1 MNIYSPAAFET
12 PGPSTGPAESGKGGL
27 SEFFRYHGFWA
38 PGVRLFRAIGF
49 KLKALIIAVT
59 FLVPIAFLA
68 WTHFAG
74 EARQIAS
81 SAREHQGVAY
91 GNKVM
96 GLLPLLVRSRVLAVE
111 EADAASRNEVRT
123 SIAEHLTLLADEEKA
138 NGDALG
144 TGKAYGVFVTAV
156 EAADKAV
163 GDAPAVV
170 ARHTAAIEALL
181 GLLDASTDGSNL
193 TLDPDIDT
201 YYLMDASMTRL
212 PAMIEAIGKL
222 QAEGSGLRASGKMD
236 PERVSALTS
245 GRHELAVYAKALE
258 NGLGKAVAR
267 TPALAATLDVAQ
279 TRKALLQFTSSID
292 RALHSADPTVATAV
306 PEFIALGDHA
316 IDALVAL
323 EAAATGELDA
333 LLAAR
338 SSRLVR
344 ERDITIAVLA
354 ASMLAALYLFVAF
367 GRVLGGGMRE
377 IAFHVDAMREGDLT
391 TCPRAWGADEP
402 AQLMFTLSE
411 MQQAQRRMVGQM
423 RVASDAILGASSEI
437 ASGTG
442 DLSRRTEMSA
452 ANLEETAAAMEE
464 IAATV
469 KGNEQA
475 VDEATKL
482 ALANA
487 RTAEQGGEVIGR
499 VVHTMESISEASGR
513 IGDIVGSIDAI
524 AFQTNILALNAAVE
538 AARAGEHGRG
548 FAVVAS
554 EVRALAQS
562 AAASARE
569 IKGLI
574 GTNLEQVDAGVQ
586 VVRQAGETI
595 GELVGGAKR
604 ISELLGDVASGARE
618 LSIGVNQTA
627 SAVQQ
632 LDGVT
637 QENAALVS
645 EAAASVVELKGQ
657 AQRLASE
664 VARFRLTPDTVARR
678 AG

>member
-1 MNIYSPAAFET
+1 MNIYSSAAFET
-12 PGPSTGPAESGKGGL
+12 PAPSTGPAESRKGGL

-74 EARQIAS
+74 EARQIAF

-96 GLLPLLVRSRVLAVE
+96 GLLPLLVRSRAMAVQ
-111 EADAASRNEVRT
+111 EADATSRNEVRT

-144 TGKAYGVFVTAV
+144 TGKAYSVFVAAV
-156 EAADKAV
+156 EAADKAA
-163 GDAPAVV
+163 GDAPALV

-181 GLLDASTDGSNL
+181 ALLDASTDGSNL
-193 TLDPDIDT
+193 TLDPDIDS
-201 YYLMDASMTRL
+201 YYVMDASMTRL

-222 QAEGSGLRASGKMD
+222 QAEGSGLQASGKMD
-236 PERVSALTS
+236 PERVNALTS

-258 NGLGKAVAR
+258 NGLGKAIAQ
-267 TPALAATLDVAQ
+267 TPALAATLDAAQ
-279 TRKALLQFTSSID
+279 SRKALLKFTGSID
-292 RALHSADPTVATAV
+292 RALHGADPAVATAA

-323 EAAATGELDA
+323 ETAATGELDA

-338 SSRLVR
+338 SGRLVR
-344 ERDITIAVLA
+344 ERDVTIAVLA
-354 ASMLAALYLFVAF
+354 ASLLAALYLFVAF

-377 IAFHVDAMREGDLT
+377 IAFHVDAMREGNLT
-391 TCPRAWGADEP
+391 THPRAWGADEP

-437 ASGTG
+437 ATGTG

-452 ANLEETAAAMEE
+452 ANLEETAAATEE

-524 AFQTNILALNAAVE
+524 AFQTSILALNAAVE

-664 VARFRLTPDTVARR
+664 VARFRLTSDDASRR